1 MSLTGNGSFRILAPV
16 ALDSPN
22 EEEILASLYH
32 LLRGIQG
39 EVFLQLYHVLSP
51 DRVRLAP
58 LRGESFL
65 HQIALAREQA
75 ESRLQTYLTLLREK
89 VPASTTITYHIESLE
104 VVAPAEEILRHL
116 QSEKFSLMTLS
127 FKQRRRW
134 ERFFGTTALWDL
146 VEQASVPVLLL
157 SAPLTIPP
165 RRILWVTSM
174 QSESYPLLKALIPI
188 VHRIQGTLYC
198 ARINTPTNF
207 ITHRS
212 FQRYV
217 LDICDYIID
226 NVDPDFVP
234 EECLLYADKDSGEGS
249 LHVVQD
255 FLIDM
260 VALEAEEAL
269 SEWKTVD
276 KLLSHEVPVLFLRRN
291 AP

>member
-16 ALDSPN
+16 ALDSTN
-22 EEEILASLYH
+22 EEEILLSLHH
-32 LLRGIQG
+32 LLRGINS
-39 EVFLQLYHVLSP
+39 EIHLRLYHALSP

-58 LRGESFL
+58 LQGESFL

-75 ESRLQTYLTLLREK
+75 EARLQSYIKLLQEK
-89 VPASTTITYHIESLE
+89 APPTTTITYHIESLE
-104 VVAPAEEILRHL
+104 VVAHAEEILRHL
-116 QSEKFSLMTLS
+116 QSEPFSLVTLS

-146 VEQASVPVLLL
+146 IEQAPVPVLLL
-157 SAPLTIPP
+157 SAPLTIAP

-174 QSESYPLLKALIPI
+174 QADSYPLLKLLIPI
-188 VHRIQGTLYC
+188 VHRLRGTLYC
-198 ARINTPTNF
+198 VRVNTPTSF
-207 ITHRS
+207 MTHRS
-212 FQRYV
+212 FQRHV

-226 NVDPDFVP
+226 HVDPDFVP
-234 EECLLYADKDSGEGS
+234 EECLLYADKDPAEGA

-260 VALEAEEAL
+260 VAMEAEETL

-276 KLLSHEVPVLFLRRN
+276 RLLNHQVPVLFLRRD
-291 AP
+291 AR